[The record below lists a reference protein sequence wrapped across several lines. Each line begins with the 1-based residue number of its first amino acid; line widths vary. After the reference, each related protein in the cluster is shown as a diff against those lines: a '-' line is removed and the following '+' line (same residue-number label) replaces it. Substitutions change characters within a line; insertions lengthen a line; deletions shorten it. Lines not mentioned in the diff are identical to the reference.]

1 MKFAEVGTATCQPVW
16 GCRIEADSFTSLL
29 DPGPV
34 VTIEALGE
42 RRIIDWGQ
50 KWQMG
55 TAAYWVATADFAL
68 TNGYPESTRRHQ
80 LGSTLREEVAACVL
94 GGFGMPFELGLA
106 AFRAIRDKGILA
118 ETRQTHVDEIEEVL
132 REPLLVGGAA
142 RNYRF
147 PSQRASRLARCL
159 AFLDAGTSPADPL
172 QLRDWLLGAPGIG
185 PKTASWI
192 VRNHLDCDDVAIL
205 DVHVMRAGI
214 TAGVFDRNWDV
225 TRNYLL
231 AEAFF
236 LEWAR
241 LGGVRASH
249 LDATIWSERAA
260 VSRLRHYR
268 RKE

>member
-1 MKFAEVGTATCQPVW
+1 
-16 GCRIEADSFTSLL
+16 
-29 DPGPV
+29 
-34 VTIEALGE
+34 
-42 RRIIDWGQ
+42 
-50 KWQMG
+50 MG
-55 TAAYWVATADFAL
+55 TAAYWIATADFAL
-68 TNGYPESTRRHQ
+68 ANGYPESTRRHQ

-106 AFRAIRDKGILA
+106 AFRAIRDKGMLVEA
-118 ETRQTHVDEIEEVL
+118 RHAHADEIEEVL
-132 REPLLVGGAA
+132 RKPLIVGGTA
-142 RNYRF
+142 RRYRF

-159 AFLDAGTSPADPL
+159 AFLDAGTFPAEPL
-172 QLRDWLLGAPGIG
+172 QLRDWLLDAPGIG

-205 DVHVMRAGI
+205 DIHVMRAGV
-214 TAGVFDRNWDV
+214 TTGVFDCNWNA

-249 LDATIWSERAA
+249 LDATIWSEQAA
-260 VSRLRHYR
+260 VSRLRKNR
-268 RKE
+268 RKD